1 MTIQTPAVLEAVA
14 SPLAGKVALITGAS
28 SGIGAASARALAAD
42 GAEVVLLARR
52 REQLEEVAESIRAA
66 GGTAHALQCDISDED
81 AAIAA
86 VTEASEIGGGLQ
98 ILVHSAGLF
107 EPVGVGDGAVASL
120 DRMYRTNV
128 RAPFAMT
135 EAALPHLRGDGGS
148 VVFISSVCA
157 FTAFGEGTAYSATKG
172 AVAAMVAGL
181 AVELGPSGIRVN
193 AIAPGEVQTPMNAQ
207 AYVADPSYLPRM
219 IDATPLRMAA
229 VPEDIGSIV
238 AFLAGDG
245 ARFIHGTTI
254 VADGGLTVSLP
265 SAGRTRA

>member
-86 VTEASEIGGGLQ
+86 VTEASKIGGGLQ

-135 EAALPHLRGDGGS
+135 EVAIPHLRGGGA

-172 AVAAMVAGL
+172 AVAAMVVGL

-207 AYVADPSYLPRM
+207 GYLADPTYLPRM
-219 IDATPLRMAA
+219 IDATPLRTAA